1 MSVIAIDLAMHHLL
15 AEPEDQVLVQAQL
28 DAAEEAAM
36 MFLNRRFYLDQVAL
50 DEARAGVQ
58 AAMQQAKEANAEAA
72 AAAEAE
78 QDHTLR
84 CRLLEHARKVLA
96 DAYDQADAIAYG
108 MVLNPAIQA
117 ACLLKLGHLFANRE
131 EVVTGSTA
139 VELPLASQHLLM
151 PYRIRMGV

>member
-1 MSVIAIDLAMHHLL
+1 MS
-15 AEPEDQVLVQAQL
+15 
-28 DAAEEAAM
+28 
-36 MFLNRRFYLDQVAL
+36 FLNRRFYLDQVAL
-50 DEARAGVQ
+50 DQARAGVS
-58 AAMQQAKEANAEAA
+58 ASIQQAREVNAAA
-72 AAAEAE
+72 VAAAEAE

-84 CRLLEHARKVLA
+84 CRLLEHARQALA
-96 DAYDQADAIAYG
+96 DAYDQADSIAYG

>member
-1 MSVIAIDLAMHHLL
+1 MSVIAIELAMHHLL
-15 AEPEDQVLVQAQL
+15 AEPDDQVLVQAQL
-28 DAAEEAAM
+28 DASEEAAM
-36 MFLNRRFYLDQVAL
+36 QFLNRRFYLDQVAL
-50 DEARAGVQ
+50 DAARAGVP
-58 AAMQQAKEANAEAA
+58 AAMQQAKEANAAA
-72 AAAEAE
+72 VAAAEVV

-84 CRLLEHARKVLA
+84 CRQLEYARKALA
-96 DAYDQADAIAYG
+96 DAYDVADSIAYG

-131 EVVTGSTA
+131 EVATGTTA

>member
-15 AEPEDQVLVQAQL
+15 AEPEDQALVQAQL
-28 DAAEEAAM
+28 DAAEEAAIQ
-36 MFLNRRFYLDQVAL
+36 FLNRRIYLDQVAL
-50 DEARAGVQ
+50 DEARAGVS
-58 AAMQQAKEANAEAA
+58 AALQLAKEANTAA
-72 AAAEAE
+72 IAAAEAE
-78 QDHTLR
+78 QDQTLR
-84 CRLLEHARKVLA
+84 CRLLDHARQALA
-96 DAYDQADAIAYG
+96 DAYDKADAVAYG

-151 PYRIRMGV
+151 PFRIRMGV

>member
-1 MSVIAIDLAMHHLL
+1 MPVIAIDLAMHHLL
-15 AEPEDQVLVQAQL
+15 AEPEDQVLVEAQL
-28 DAAEEAAM
+28 GAAEDAAM
-36 MFLNRRFYLDQVAL
+36 NFLNRRFYLDQVAL
-50 DEARAGVQ
+50 DQARAGVS
-58 AAMQQAKEANAEAA
+58 ASMQQAREANAAAVAA
-72 AAAEAE
+72 ADGE

-84 CRLLEHARKVLA
+84 CRLLEHARQALA
-96 DAYDQADAIAYG
+96 DAYDQADAIAHG

-131 EVVTGSTA
+131 EVVTGTTA

>member
-1 MSVIAIDLAMHHLL
+1 MPVIAIDLAMHHLL
-15 AEPEDQVLVQAQL
+15 AEAEDQVLVEAQL
-28 DAAEEAAM
+28 GAAEDAAM
-36 MFLNRRFYLDQVAL
+36 SFLNRRFYLDQVAL
-50 DEARAGVQ
+50 DQARAGVS
-58 AAMQQAKEANAEAA
+58 ASIQQAREVNAAA
-72 AAAEAE
+72 VAAAEAE

-84 CRLLEHARKVLA
+84 CRLLEHARQALA
-96 DAYDQADAIAYG
+96 DAYDQADSIAYG

>member
-1 MSVIAIDLAMHHLL
+1 MSVIAVEVAMHHLR
-15 AEPEDQVLVQAQL
+15 ADPEDQVLAQAQL

-36 MFLNRRFYLDQVAL
+36 QFLNRRFYLDQVAL

-58 AAMQQAKEANAEAA
+58 ATMQQAKEAYAEAA

-84 CRLLEHARKVLA
+84 CRLLEHARQALA
-96 DAYDQADAIAYG
+96 DAYDQVDAIAYG

-131 EVVTGSTA
+131 EVVTGITTA
-139 VELPLASQHLLM
+139 ELPLASQHLLM